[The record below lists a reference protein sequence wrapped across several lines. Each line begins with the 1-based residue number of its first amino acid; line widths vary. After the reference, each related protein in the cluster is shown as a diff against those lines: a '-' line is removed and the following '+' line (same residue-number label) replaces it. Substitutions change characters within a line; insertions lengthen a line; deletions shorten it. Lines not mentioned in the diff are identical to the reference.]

1 MKQTNAYDW
10 WKSQMDPCPYCKWK
24 PQLGNDAISNKYVVA
39 CMNCNCGNMKAFY
52 SDNWGEA
59 IVKWNNYVR
68 GRNNGKK

>member
-1 MKQTNAYDW
+1 
-10 WKSQMDPCPYCKWK
+10 
-24 PQLGNDAISNKYVVA
+24 
-39 CMNCNCGNMKAFY
+39 MNCNCGNMKAFY